1 MKEFRRNKRALS
13 PVIATVILVS
23 VTIVVAVS
31 VAYWLGTIAAS
42 YTAFEQI
49 EMPTPYAEYNSSLFK
64 EEVAISES
72 VSLDVSGAPSY
83 AGALANSPILPGS
96 LTLTVQDDAS
106 PPSTYDITDDGLGV
120 LVSDDLTLD
129 PDPLN
134 PSTIDYATGAFS
146 FSLDPLAPPTLVAD
160 ASADYTGTKGGWNVY
175 IELKNTGSADATIDN
190 IFLNEK
196 PLNDYPIDNI
206 KLFVSVD
213 TGLPEDLSDI
223 SIPVTKG
230 SSEKVIVWIQRGTEG
245 CSSGTRID
253 LKLHS
258 AGGYNYPAQVKL
270 I

>member
-1 MKEFRRNKRALS
+1 MRNLLRNKRALS

-49 EMPTPYAEYNSSLFK
+49 EMPTPYAEYVSAVTG
-64 EEVAISES
+64 EVIGVGDGTTLSFLGTLQHYP
-72 VSLDVSGAPSY
+72 VV
-83 AGALANSPILPGS
+83 PGS
-96 LTLTVQDDAS
+96 VVITATVGS
-106 PPSTYDITDDGLGV
+106 PVTIFDDGVGGLADTVVTG
-120 LVSDDLTLD
+120 
-129 PDPLN
+129 
-134 PSTIDYATGAFS
+134 TIDYVTGDWTLTFTTAPD
-146 FSLDPLAPPTLVAD
+146 LDAD
-160 ASADYTGTKGGWNVY
+160 IAADYTPETSLWKVY

-196 PLNDYPIDNI
+196 PLNDYPLGNI
-206 KLFVSVD
+206 KLFVSDD
-213 TGLPEDLSDI
+213 TGLEEDLSDI

-230 SSEKVIVWIQRGTEG
+230 SSEKVIVWIQKGTEG